1 MGRCRFQELRR
12 KEVINQRNGFR
23 IGFVDDL
30 EINTESADL
39 RALIIF
45 GRCRF
50 FGIFGREDDFV
61 IPWQNIKLIGE
72 DTILVKLT
80 PQEFSSCLCGRKSGG
95 RRLFGKHK
103 C

>member
-72 DTILVKLT
+72 DTILVDFCASKG
-80 PQEFSSCLCGRKSGG
+80 EKREKRGF
-95 RRLFGKHK
+95 FGKK
-103 C
+103 F

>member
-72 DTILVKLT
+72 DTILVDFCASKG
-80 PQEFSSCLCGRKSGG
+80 EKREKKGI
-95 RRLFGKHK
+95 FGKK
-103 C
+103 F